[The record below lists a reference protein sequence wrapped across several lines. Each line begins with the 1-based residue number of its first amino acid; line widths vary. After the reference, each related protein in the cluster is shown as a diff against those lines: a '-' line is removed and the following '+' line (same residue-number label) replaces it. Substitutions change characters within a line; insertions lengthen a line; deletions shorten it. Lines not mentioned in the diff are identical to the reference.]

1 MINIVSFTPIKN
13 TPIMS
18 KNPLNSYIKSIR
30 TNPIKHSI
38 KHNNITKSQIFNN
51 NYYKSELEK
60 AIIHAQTICTVETD
74 EDCKIAWDIV
84 EELSAAMADKK
95 QKQYVNDDIYVDLE
109 PSFEDSDIFDI

>member
-30 TNPIKHSI
+30 TNPIKHS
-38 KHNNITKSQIFNN
+38 NIPKSQLYNS
-51 NYYKSELEK
+51 NYENSELEK
-60 AIIHAQTICTVETD
+60 AIIYAETICPVKSK
-74 EDCKIAWDIV
+74 EDCKVAWDIV

>member
-13 TPIMS
+13 TPTMS

-38 KHNNITKSQIFNN
+38 KHSNIPKSQLYNS
-51 NYYKSELEK
+51 NYKNSELEK
-60 AIIHAQTICTVETD
+60 AIIYAETICPVKSK
-74 EDCKIAWDIV
+74 EDCKVAWDIV

-109 PSFEDSDIFDI
+109 PTFEDSDIFDI